1 MKKLAVVYW
10 SGTGNTEQMA
20 QKVADGAKAAGAEVE
35 VLTSGAFSADQADAF
50 EAIAFG
56 CPAMG
61 AEELEADEFAPMFE
75 ACLPKLRDKQ
85 IALFGSYGWGDGE
98 WMRSWE
104 DSCTQGGAIL
114 AAASVLCQEAPDAEA
129 CAACEAL
136 GRALAEA

>member
-75 ACLPKLRDKQ
+75 ACLPSSGTSKLPCS
-85 IALFGSYGWGDGE
+85 APMAGATGSGCGVGKTPAPKAAPFWPQPA
-98 WMRSWE
+98 
-104 DSCTQGGAIL
+104 SCVRRPLMQKP
-114 AAASVLCQEAPDAEA
+114 APPVKRWA
-129 CAACEAL
+129 
-136 GRALAEA
+136 GP